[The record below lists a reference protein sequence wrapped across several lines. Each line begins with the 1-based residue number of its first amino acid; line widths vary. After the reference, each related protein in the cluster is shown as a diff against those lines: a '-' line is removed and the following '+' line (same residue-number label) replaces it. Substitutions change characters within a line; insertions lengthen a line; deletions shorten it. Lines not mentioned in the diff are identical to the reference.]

1 MITIEIDCN
10 SDIITL
16 IDDNGIKIAEYKIM
30 YPDKLINMFSELL
43 NRIDPRG
50 VEIVKIDEDKRTQLE
65 EWGE

>member
-16 IDDNGIKIAEYKIM
+16 IDDNNIKIAEYKVM
-30 YPDKLINMFSELL
+30 YPNELVNMFSELL

-50 VEIVKIDEDKRTQLE
+50 VKIVKVDEDKRTRLE
-65 EWGE
+65 EW